1 MKLINIGF
9 GNMVSSERVIAVVSP
24 ESAPIKRIISDSRDK
39 GCLIDA
45 TYGRRTRAVIIT
57 DSDHVI
63 LSAIQPETVAH
74 RIDDGGKVFYV
85 HNRVGTN
92 GKKVGIFKYRSMMEN
107 ADKIENILSPEQLE
121 EYFREY
127 KIDNDPRITR
137 VGNFLRKSSL
147 DELPQLVN
155 ILLGQLSIVG
165 PRPVMKDELVHYGD
179 DVDKLL
185 SVKPGLTGYWQAYA
199 RNNVTYESGERQRM
213 ELYYVDNQSLWFD
226 IKIFF
231 KTFVSVIK
239 RDGAQ

>member
-1 MKLINIGF
+1 MNNLDLKEKQLEVQQTAAPQAEQIHHPSKLYYF
-9 GNMVSSERVIAVVSP
+9 
-24 ESAPIKRIISDSRDK
+24 IKRFLDFVISFVA
-39 GCLIDA
+39 LI
-45 TYGRRTRAVIIT
+45 V
-57 DSDHVI
+57 
-63 LSAIQPETVAH
+63 LSPVFLGIAIAIK
-74 RIDDGGKVFYV
+74 IDDGGKVFYV
-85 HNRVGTN
+85 HNRVGMN

-107 ADKIENILSPEQLE
+107 ADKIENILNPEQLE

-137 VGNFLRKSSL
+137 VGNFLRKTSL
-147 DELPQLVN
+147 DELPQLLN

-165 PRPVMKDELVHYGD
+165 PRPIMKDELQHYGNN
-179 DVDKLL
+179 VDKLL

-213 ELYYVDNQSLWFD
+213 ELYYVDNQSMWFD

-231 KTFVSVIK
+231 KTFVSVLK

>member
-1 MKLINIGF
+1 MNNLKTKENIQEKQSTTTKRPGKF
-9 GNMVSSERVIAVVSP
+9 YYF
-24 ESAPIKRIISDSRDK
+24 IKRLFDLVTSFIALILLSPVFLII
-39 GCLIDA
+39 
-45 TYGRRTRAVIIT
+45 
-57 DSDHVI
+57 
-63 LSAIQPETVAH
+63 AIA
-74 RIDDGGKVFYV
+74 IKLDDGGKVFYF
-85 HNRVGTN
+85 HQRVGLN
-92 GKKVGIFKYRSMMEN
+92 GKPVKIFKYRSMMEN

-127 KIDNDPRITR
+127 KIDNDPRITK

-147 DELPQLVN
+147 DELPQLLN
-155 ILLGQLSIVG
+155 ILIGQLSVVG
-165 PRPVMKDELVHYGD
+165 PRPVVQDELEHYGD
-179 DVDKLL
+179 DVNKLL

-213 ELYYVDNQSLWFD
+213 ELYYVDNQSMWFD

>member
-1 MKLINIGF
+1 MNNLETKEQSANTSPKTIEKRHPGKLYYFFKRFLDI
-9 GNMVSSERVIAVVSP
+9 VISFFALILLSP
-24 ESAPIKRIISDSRDK
+24 VFLIIAIAIK
-39 GCLIDA
+39 
-45 TYGRRTRAVIIT
+45 
-57 DSDHVI
+57 
-63 LSAIQPETVAH
+63 
-74 RIDDGGKVFYV
+74 IDDGGKVFYV
-85 HNRVGTN
+85 HDRVGLN

-121 EYFREY
+121 EYFKEY
-127 KIDNDPRITR
+127 KIDNDPRITK

-147 DELPQLVN
+147 DELPQLLN
-155 ILLGQLSIVG
+155 IFLGQLSIVG
-165 PRPVMKDELVHYGD
+165 PRPVVKDELMHYGE

-213 ELYYVDNQSLWFD
+213 ELYYVDNQSMWFD
-226 IKIFF
+226 VKIFF

>member
-1 MKLINIGF
+1 MNNLDFKEKQSEVQQKAAPQTKEIHHPGKIYYIVKRVLDIVISFFALILLSPVFLG
-9 GNMVSSERVIAVVSP
+9 IAI
-24 ESAPIKRIISDSRDK
+24 AIK
-39 GCLIDA
+39 
-45 TYGRRTRAVIIT
+45 
-57 DSDHVI
+57 
-63 LSAIQPETVAH
+63 
-74 RIDDGGKVFYV
+74 IDDGGKVFYV
-85 HNRVGTN
+85 HNRVGMH
-92 GKKVGIFKYRSMMEN
+92 GEKVGIFKYRSMMEN
-107 ADKIENILSPEQLE
+107 ADKIENILSPELLE
-121 EYFREY
+121 EYYSEY

-147 DELPQLVN
+147 DELPQLLN
-155 ILLGQLSIVG
+155 IFLGQLSIVG

-199 RNNVTYESGERQRM
+199 RNNATYESGERQSM
-213 ELYYVDNQSLWFD
+213 ELYYVDNQSMWFD

>member
-1 MKLINIGF
+1 MNNLDLKEKQYKEQQEAVPHTKQIHHPGKLYYF
-9 GNMVSSERVIAVVSP
+9 
-24 ESAPIKRIISDSRDK
+24 IKRLLDIVISFVA
-39 GCLIDA
+39 LILLSPVFLGIA
-45 TYGRRTRAVIIT
+45 T
-57 DSDHVI
+57 
-63 LSAIQPETVAH
+63 AIK
-74 RIDDGGKVFYV
+74 IDDGGKVFYV
-85 HNRVGTN
+85 HNRVGMN
-92 GKKVGIFKYRSMMEN
+92 GKNVGIFKYRSMMEN

-147 DELPQLVN
+147 DELPQLLN

-165 PRPVMKDELVHYGD
+165 PRPVMKDELVHYGN

>member
-1 MKLINIGF
+1 MNNLETKEKSVKTSPQTIEIRHPGKFYYFVKRVLDIVISFFALILLSPVF
-9 GNMVSSERVIAVVSP
+9 LAIAI
-24 ESAPIKRIISDSRDK
+24 AIK
-39 GCLIDA
+39 
-45 TYGRRTRAVIIT
+45 
-57 DSDHVI
+57 
-63 LSAIQPETVAH
+63 
-74 RIDDGGKVFYV
+74 IDDGGKVFYI
-85 HNRVGTN
+85 HNRVGMN

-121 EYFREY
+121 EYFKEY
-127 KIDNDPRITR
+127 KIDNDPRITK

-147 DELPQLVN
+147 DELPQLLN

-165 PRPVMKDELVHYGD
+165 PRPIMEDELIHYGD

-213 ELYYVDNQSLWFD
+213 ELYYVDNQSMWFD
-226 IKIFF
+226 VKIFF